1 MKTVIKHIGSRN
13 SVKATIQILRRG
25 VGAFEYKDE
34 GELISVE
41 KAAVA
46 FADTFSNAY
55 QVNIYSRGAL

>member
-13 SVKATIQILRRG
+13 NIKATVQILRRG
-25 VGAFEYKDE
+25 IGLFEYKDE

-41 KAAVA
+41 KAAVK
-46 FADTFSNAY
+46 FAETIGNAY